1 MDAFVCN
8 CDLAAHTLIQNLEGR
23 GIRVPEDISV
33 AGVDDFLPAGMDNT
47 RITSYKVD
55 MTGMADLCV
64 KSLLKKMQGR
74 KYVEGVQI
82 VTGEIVYKKTVSG
95 RK

>member
-1 MDAFVCN
+1 
-8 CDLAAHTLIQNLEGR
+8 
-23 GIRVPEDISV
+23 
-33 AGVDDFLPAGMDNT
+33 
-47 RITSYKVD
+47 
-55 MTGMADLCV
+55 MADLCV

-82 VTGEIVYKKTVSG
+82 VTGEIVYKKTVAE